1 MNKSTSNTSNQRK
14 NNSNRDQRRI
24 TFLGRQEQWRLDNEK
39 RKVLIIKTKREI
51 SAVNA
56 IFVAIVTLVI
66 FIMLIGIPGIAIGLI
81 LGGLSFWL
89 TTTGISNKI
98 PNKIIAVLT
107 SRLKPITS
115 YNLSSSQIARTQNLV
130 DGICQ
135 KEGVDIPQRLVYDD
149 PSINS
154 LLLVFSKKT
163 CIILT
168 KGAVELLNRI
178 ELEAIIAYQIGRLKS
193 NICSI
198 QLLSVTANKLAK
210 YLIYLRPIAEKLNIS
225 FGIDPEL
232 EALRI
237 TKYPP
242 GLIEVFRKS
251 KQEPPISLPSE
262 FSSEYGCLWMIQ
274 PELLDLNC
282 DLSVD
287 SKIDLLLD
295 L

>member
-135 KEGVDIPQRLVYDD
+135 KEGVDIPQLLVYDD